1 MKYIALILT
10 LTLPLSAC
18 VGTWKPNSGKAN
30 SGKPLFGWLTPTQ
43 KPSALQSLGTGG
55 QSAAVFDSA
64 SAAQRAEAT
73 AQPSSALGADA
84 AGRPLGAVTVALGS
98 PAETGF
104 WLKSNLVSAPAK
116 GRAVLE
122 NGAGVNV
129 DLLPSTAPAQMSLS
143 AYRTL
148 GLGLTDLPQM
158 QVLALP

>member
-1 MKYIALILT
+1 MKYIALILI
-10 LTLPLSAC
+10 LILPLSAC
-18 VGTWKPNSGKAN
+18 VGTWKPSLGKPN

-64 SAAQRAEAT
+64 SAAQRAA
-73 AQPSSALGADA
+73 AVAPPSTGLGADVA
-84 AGRPLGAVTVALGS
+84 ARPLGGVTVALGS

-104 WLKSNLVSAPAK
+104 WLKSSLVAAPTK
-116 GRAVLE
+116 GRAVLA

-148 GLGLTDLPQM
+148 GLGLTDLPQV